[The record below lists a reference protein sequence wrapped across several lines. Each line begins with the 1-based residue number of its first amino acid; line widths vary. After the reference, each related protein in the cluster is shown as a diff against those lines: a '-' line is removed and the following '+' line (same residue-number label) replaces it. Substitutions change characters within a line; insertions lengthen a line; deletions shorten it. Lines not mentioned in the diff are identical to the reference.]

1 MRRPNPLP
9 QPPRKEAEIVA
20 PAESESSGIDESF
33 LKKKRKH
40 SEQAP
45 QAKSTEAVDPNA
57 ETDLDIE
64 ALSESFNGSDGS
76 ESHASTDHE
85 TTVVITPLTAGRK
98 SKKERS
104 SDEDAS
110 STPDE
115 GSADESAEESD
126 AESDEDDTLRNVG
139 VRDVWRAARA
149 KRKALRSEV
158 RRFTVR
164 SRRRRLIWI
173 VALSALALTIGG
185 SFAVAY
191 SPLFAVT
198 KITVQGTNAIDP
210 AAVQASLQS
219 QMNKPLAL
227 VNDSDIKAALVTY
240 PFVETYTVQARPPH
254 ELVITIVERTPV
266 GVVSTP
272 AGFSL
277 VDAAGVVLSTTPEQP
292 PGQPLFEVAGELGD
306 ETFASAGLVMLS
318 VPEALRASV
327 EKVTA
332 TTPSDVTL
340 TLAPTGTQVIWGNS
354 DESQLKAETL
364 TKAMIGRPIDTVSVY
379 DVSSPTAIVIR

>member
-9 QPPRKEAEIVA
+9 QQPRKEAEIVA
-20 PAESESSGIDESF
+20 PADVESVGLDESF

-40 SEQAP
+40 SEQTA
-45 QAKSTEAVDPNA
+45 QTESPESVDPNA

-64 ALSESFNGSDGS
+64 ALSESFTGSDGS
-76 ESHASTDHE
+76 ASHASTDHE
-85 TTVVITPLTAGRK
+85 TTAVITPLTAGRK
-98 SKKERS
+98 PKKERS
-104 SDEDAS
+104 SDKDAS
-110 STPDE
+110 STSDE
-115 GSADESAEESD
+115 GPVDESAEESD

-227 VNDSDIKAALVTY
+227 VNDSDIKAALVAY

-318 VPEALRASV
+318 VPETLRASV

-332 TTPSDVTL
+332 TTPSAVTL